1 MRKVILS
8 SLCSIPF
15 AFTAVGSAY
24 AQDAVQDVNN
34 ISVKEHI
41 LDQNVYN
48 DDDENIGDIR
58 DVILTPE
65 NEVSDYIIGVGGFLG
80 LGEHNVAISIDEFE
94 YDDDKFYLRNVT
106 EDDLKEMPKAE
117 IAASSTGLM
126 SDAHAGTVNDDSA
139 PETAPANKETLKGN
153 WNELKGKAKEKWG
166 KLTDDDI
173 KVIEGQRDQ
182 LIGKLQQREGLAK
195 AQAEKEVRE
204 WEQENDAQWSRK

>member
-1 MRKVILS
+1 MKKVIIS
-8 SLCSIPF
+8 SLCAIPF
-15 AFTAVGSAY
+15 ALATIGNAY
-24 AQDAVQDVNN
+24 AQD
-34 ISVKEHI
+34 
-41 LDQNVYN
+41 
-48 DDDENIGDIR
+48 
-58 DVILTPE
+58 
-65 NEVSDYIIGVGGFLG
+65 
-80 LGEHNVAISIDEFE
+80 
-94 YDDDKFYLRNVT
+94 
-106 EDDLKEMPKAE
+106 
-117 IAASSTGLM
+117 
-126 SDAHAGTVNDDSA
+126 AGTVNDDSA